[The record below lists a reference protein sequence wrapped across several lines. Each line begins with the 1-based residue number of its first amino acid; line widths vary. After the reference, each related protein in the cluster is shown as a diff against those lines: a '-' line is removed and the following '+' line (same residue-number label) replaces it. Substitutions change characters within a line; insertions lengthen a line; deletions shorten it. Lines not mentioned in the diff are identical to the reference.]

1 MIDQKCEVHAFDP
14 NMYEEEEGE
23 RENGVKFHKVG
34 IGSRSADGVL
44 QEIALSLFRD
54 LVNILWTTFHSEAG
68 MDALKSAEFWD
79 QNSK

>member
-1 MIDQKCEVHAFDP
+1 VIDRLINNFWHLKSFTDGMIDQKCEVHAFDP

-44 QEIALSLFRD
+44 QEIA
-54 LVNILWTTFHSEAG
+54 
-68 MDALKSAEFWD
+68 
-79 QNSK
+79 

>member
-44 QEIALSLFRD
+44 QEIALSNAYF
-54 LVNILWTTFHSEAG
+54 
-68 MDALKSAEFWD
+68 LK
-79 QNSK
+79 

>member
-44 QEIALSLFRD
+44 QENALSLFWD
-54 LVNILWTTFHSEAG
+54 VVSETDI
-68 MDALKSAEFWD
+68 DARTYAKFSVKN
-79 QNSK
+79 NSK

>member
-44 QEIALSLFRD
+44 QEIALSNTYFLNNFEKFSRTGQSGRPQQIELD
-54 LVNILWTTFHSEAG
+54 CSVRVV
-68 MDALKSAEFWD
+68 
-79 QNSK
+79 

>member
-44 QEIALSLFRD
+44 QENALSLPRD
-54 LVNILWTTFHSEAG
+54 VGHILWTKSNSVMD
-68 MDALKSAEFWD
+68 MDALQSAKLSD
-79 QNSK
+79 KK

>member
-44 QEIALSLFRD
+44 QEIAYMSVENF
-54 LVNILWTTFHSEAG
+54 
-68 MDALKSAEFWD
+68 
-79 QNSK
+79 